1 MTEPIDPALLAE
13 IARAHRAA
21 AAPPDRSDRF
31 ARIAGTLAFHAA
43 VDLRE
48 RRVRDAAAVAT
59 QFRGYE
65 SLLRRRSL
73 RDAGLVSSTASGIC
87 GGVHAT
93 ASALCLEMALGVAPP
108 PLAIIARNLL
118 LSCQFLG
125 DNPMHLFVLGGPDWG
140 AAAIRR
146 HHPEVW
152 ARAALAPTR
161 GGALH
166 GHATIAELLEGLD
179 RGGRWFTSAVTMVR
193 LAREAYSLLGG
204 KVPHSESFIPGGAA
218 VTVTDDALD
227 RFDRALWPFIDHA
240 KRCIAIWDDAVD
252 FLYATEPRFQ
262 HVGESPATM
271 VDFGQWDH
279 DEHYDA
285 SYTGCDAWGERRWS
299 TPGAIVD
306 GELVTTRLGE
316 LHRGLEEFLDR
327 SYYRAGEPGGVER
340 DPLGLPIS
348 PHHPWN
354 RSAIADPER
363 TADEPPYSWASAMTW
378 RRRVF
383 EVGAYARIYVSAL
396 AGKLSASCMTSTG
409 RGLVLELPA
418 AELPALCV
426 EWTPPVRWNAL
437 ERIRARAYA
446 VAFSL
451 LVARENLAR
460 GRVLL
465 RRGEHR
471 MATPFELPTSGMRLG
486 AGLCGAGRGLLG
498 HWAVIDGGVLASYQ
512 IAVPSRINAAP
523 RTPWGEPGPCE
534 QAMRNTPILERRA
547 APDEFAAIDLVRAI
561 QSFDPCTASTAHVL
575 VDGVERR
582 TFPITSDG

>member
-1 MTEPIDPALLAE
+1 MRVDAALLAE
-13 IARAHRAA
+13 VARAHSAA
-21 AAPPDRSDRF
+21 AAPADRF
-31 ARIAGTLAFHAA
+31 ARIAGTLAFYAA

-59 QFRGYE
+59 LFRGYE
-65 SLLRRRSL
+65 SVLRRRSL

-108 PLAIIARNLL
+108 PLAIVARNLL

-146 HHPEVW
+146 SNPEVW
-152 ARAALAPTR
+152 ARAEQAPAR
-161 GGALH
+161 HAALH

-179 RGGRWFTSAVTMVR
+179 RGGRWFAAALTMVR

-204 KVPHSESFIPGGAA
+204 KYPHSESFIPGGVALA
-218 VTVTDDALD
+218 ITGDALD
-227 RFDRALWPFIDHA
+227 RFERALRPFIDHA
-240 KRCIAIWDDAVD
+240 KRSIAIWDDAVE
-252 FLYATEPRFQ
+252 FLCAAEPRFV
-262 HVGESPATM
+262 HVGEAPATM

-285 SYTGCDAWGERRWS
+285 SYAACDAWGERRWS

-306 GELVTTRLGE
+306 GALVTTRLGE
-316 LHRGLEEFLDR
+316 LHRGLEEFTER
-327 SYYRAGEPGGVER
+327 SYHRPGEPDAAIEH
-340 DPLGLPIS
+340 DPLGLAIGAR
-348 PHHPWN
+348 HPWN
-354 RSAIADPER
+354 RGAVAAPE
-363 TADEPPYSWASAMTW
+363 AAPKAAPDPPYSWASAMTW

-396 AGKLSASCMTSTG
+396 AGKLSASCMASSG
-409 RGLVLELPA
+409 RSLVLELPA
-418 AELPALCV
+418 ADLPALRA
-426 EWTPPVRWNAL
+426 EWTPPPRWNAL

-451 LVARENLAR
+451 LVARENLERAR
-460 GRVLL
+460 ALL
-465 RRGEHR
+465 RRGERR
-471 MATPFELPTSGMRLG
+471 MATPFELPESGVRLG
-486 AGLCGAGRGLLG
+486 AGLCGAGRGLLA
-498 HWAVIDGGVLASYQ
+498 HWAVLDGGVVARYQ
-512 IAVPSRINAAP
+512 VAVPSRINAAP

-534 QAMRNTPILERRA
+534 QAMLNTPIVECPTRSG
-547 APDEFAAIDLVRAI
+547 EFAAIDLVRAI
-561 QSFDPCTASTAHVL
+561 QSFDPCTASSAHVL
-575 VDGVERR
+575 VDGEPAWR
-582 TFPITSDG
+582 TVPITTDA